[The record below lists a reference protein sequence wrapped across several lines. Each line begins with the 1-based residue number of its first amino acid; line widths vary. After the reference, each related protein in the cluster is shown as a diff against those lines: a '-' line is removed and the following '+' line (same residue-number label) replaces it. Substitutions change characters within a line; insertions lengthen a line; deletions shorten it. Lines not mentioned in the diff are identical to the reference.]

1 MKEKTPFNKKDKIS
15 RNELNKKYA
24 RPMKRN
30 FKMFLWDI
38 KKSPD

>member
-1 MKEKTPFNKKDKIS
+1 MKEKAPFNKEDKIS

-24 RPMKRN
+24 RPMTRN